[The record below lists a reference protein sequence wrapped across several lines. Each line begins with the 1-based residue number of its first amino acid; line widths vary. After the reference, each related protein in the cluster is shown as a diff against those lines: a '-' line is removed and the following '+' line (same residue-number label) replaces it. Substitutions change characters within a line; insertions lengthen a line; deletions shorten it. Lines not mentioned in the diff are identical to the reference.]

1 MGGKRTTIRSRS
13 ISWRE
18 GLPKRRRRAQGG
30 LRRAKRRPILGAA
43 LTMVTG
49 LVATGLALRLAW
61 GLSRGL
67 HVPLHLGYGLILPVL
82 GGGCWLLSRR
92 DRGTL
97 SLMAWIAA
105 LWIGGEALLSNSR
118 NGVS

>member
-18 GLPKRRRRAQGG
+18 GLPKRRRRSRGDLHQ
-30 LRRAKRRPILGAA
+30 AKPRPILGAA
-43 LTMVTG
+43 ITMITG
-49 LVATGLALRLAW
+49 LVAAGLALRLAL

-92 DRGTL
+92 DRGAL

-105 LWIGGEALLSNSR
+105 LWIGGEALLSISR